1 MTSVRER
8 MLKEACIVRPCR
20 SICVRLTDSHT
31 ASLSSLEYS
40 FHCVCCSLFLSSY
53 SSFHHSATA
62 EIETSL
68 LIFCGLSCFF
78 CSPQIYSFYLLFPD
92 LITPLCFPF
101 CHSFCTDLEECS
113 MRRAFWLLIVATL
126 LRGSVPGP
134 HQRFLLK
141 ELLRDYNPMERP
153 VANDSHALT
162 VQFSFTLIQVMDVD
176 EKSQI
181 LTTNAWLQMW
191 YDHYLQWNQSEYPG
205 VKNLRFTPDQVWT
218 PDILL
223 YNSAHDKF
231 DATFKTNVLV
241 NSSGFCEYLPPGI
254 FVSTCNVDVRWFP
267 FDIQR
272 CELKFGS
279 WTFDGWLLDIQMK
292 EADVTGYMPN
302 GEWDLLEV
310 PGDRHE
316 VFYDCCAEPYPDVTF
331 VVTLRRRT
339 LFYAL
344 NLLIPCVLLSSM
356 TLLVFLLPANSGEKI
371 SLGITVLLSLTV
383 FMLMVAEIMPAT
395 SDSVPLIGQ
404 YFASTMVIV
413 GMSVVATVIVLQ
425 FHHHSL
431 NNGQMPHWVHLVLL
445 QWVPWFLRMKRPGEG
460 AEPTLSNSQTGSRSK
475 TLSSPTTTT
484 TTTIPTPGPSIL
496 PQSLSSL
503 QASLA
508 QLNYPLS
515 HRPNSQANVLPNT
528 GHRDANPNPHLQP
541 NGHLPHMGFQTF
553 QTTAELEAVQ
563 GCRTASRGRNNRGEA
578 DEGAAV
584 GGGTVGDVSTHQH
597 LQTSKFGNPPLE
609 TLASLD
615 PDPSNAASGPC
626 GLESEGGRSAPLH
639 AHSGTIRSVAVDN
652 QLQALLA
659 EVQFLVE
666 RVREQDRQLNMAE
679 QWQFAAAVIDRLCLV
694 GFSVFNI
701 ICTIAILMAAPN
713 FGIALSKDF
722 L

>member
-1 MTSVRER
+1 M
-8 MLKEACIVRPCR
+8 
-20 SICVRLTDSHT
+20 
-31 ASLSSLEYS
+31 
-40 FHCVCCSLFLSSY
+40 
-53 SSFHHSATA
+53 
-62 EIETSL
+62 
-68 LIFCGLSCFF
+68 
-78 CSPQIYSFYLLFPD
+78 Q
-92 LITPLCFPF
+92 
-101 CHSFCTDLEECS
+101 
-113 MRRAFWLLIVATL
+113 
-126 LRGSVPGP
+126 GP
-134 HQRFLLK
+134 YQRFLLK

-153 VANDSHALT
+153 VANDSHSLT
-162 VQFSFTLIQVMDVD
+162 VQFSFTLMQVMDVD
-176 EKSQI
+176 EKNQL
-181 LTTNAWLQMW
+181 LTTNAWLQMQW

-231 DATFKTNVLV
+231 DATFKTYVLV

-254 FVSTCNVDVRWFP
+254 FISTCNVDVRWFP

-292 EADVTGYMPN
+292 EADVSGYMAN

-310 PGDRHE
+310 PGGRNE
-316 VFYDCCAEPYPDVTF
+316 VFYECCVEPYPDVTF

-425 FHHHSL
+425 FHHHNPDS
-431 NNGQMPHWVHLVLL
+431 GHMPRWVILL

-460 AEPTLSNSQTGSRSK
+460 VVPTLSNSQADFQSK

-484 TTTIPTPGPSIL
+484 TTIPTPAPSVL
-496 PQSLSSL
+496 PQGLNSL

-508 QLNYPLS
+508 QLNLPLS
-515 HRPNSQANVLPNT
+515 
-528 GHRDANPNPHLQP
+528 
-541 NGHLPHMGFQTF
+541 
-553 QTTAELEAVQ
+553 AV
-563 GCRTASRGRNNRGEA
+563 
-578 DEGAAV
+578 
-584 GGGTVGDVSTHQH
+584 
-597 LQTSKFGNPPLE
+597 
-609 TLASLD
+609 
-615 PDPSNAASGPC
+615 
-626 GLESEGGRSAPLH
+626 LH
-639 AHSGTIRSVAVDN
+639 AHSGMIRSVAVDN

-666 RVREQDRQLNMAE
+666 RVREQDRQLSLAE

>member
-1 MTSVRER
+1 SFNFLLTLYFFLILVFYYAPTTPPYPSPPLTSF
-8 MLKEACIVRPCR
+8 LI
-20 SICVRLTDSHT
+20 
-31 ASLSSLEYS
+31 
-40 FHCVCCSLFLSSY
+40 HC
-53 SSFHHSATA
+53 
-62 EIETSL
+62 
-68 LIFCGLSCFF
+68 
-78 CSPQIYSFYLLFPD
+78 
-92 LITPLCFPF
+92 
-101 CHSFCTDLEECS
+101 
-113 MRRAFWLLIVATL
+113 
-126 LRGSVPGP
+126 SVSVQGP
-134 HQRFLLK
+134 HQRFLLR

-153 VANDSHALT
+153 VANDSQALT
-162 VQFSFTLIQVMDVD
+162 VQFSFTLMQVMDVD
-176 EKSQI
+176 EKNQI
-181 LTTNAWLQMW
+181 LTTNAWLQMQW

-205 VKNLRFTPDQVWT
+205 VKNLRFTADQVWT

-254 FVSTCNVDVRWFP
+254 FISTCNVDVRWFP

-279 WTFDGWLLDIQMK
+279 WTFDGWLLDLQMK
-292 EADVTGYMPN
+292 EADVSGYMRN

-310 PGDRHE
+310 PGGRHE

-344 NLLIPCVLLSSM
+344 NLLLPCVLLSSM
-356 TLLVFLLPANSGEKI
+356 TLVVFLLPANSGEKI

-425 FHHHSL
+425 FHHHNPNS
-431 NNGQMPHWVHLVLL
+431 GHMPRWVHLVLL

-460 AEPTLSNSQTGSRSK
+460 VGPTLSDKPAGD
-475 TLSSPTTTT
+475 
-484 TTTIPTPGPSIL
+484 TPVH
-496 PQSLSSL
+496 
-503 QASLA
+503 
-508 QLNYPLS
+508 Y
-515 HRPNSQANVLPNT
+515 
-528 GHRDANPNPHLQP
+528 
-541 NGHLPHMGFQTF
+541 HLPS
-553 QTTAELEAVQ
+553 
-563 GCRTASRGRNNRGEA
+563 SR
-578 DEGAAV
+578 
-584 GGGTVGDVSTHQH
+584 
-597 LQTSKFGNPPLE
+597 FGNPPQE
-609 TLASLD
+609 PAVSPD
-615 PDPSNAASGPC
+615 PDSSTTSSGPC
-626 GLESEGGRSAPLH
+626 GLDMGAGAGRSAAMH
-639 AHSGTIRSVAVDN
+639 THRSVVRSVAVDN
-652 QLQALLA
+652 QLQALLV

-666 RVREQDRQLNMAE
+666 RVREQDRQLSLAE

-713 FGIALSKDF
+713 FGEALSKDF

>member
-1 MTSVRER
+1 MCQAVA
-8 MLKEACIVRPCR
+8 L
-20 SICVRLTDSHT
+20 
-31 ASLSSLEYS
+31 
-40 FHCVCCSLFLSSY
+40 
-53 SSFHHSATA
+53 
-62 EIETSL
+62 
-68 LIFCGLSCFF
+68 
-78 CSPQIYSFYLLFPD
+78 
-92 LITPLCFPF
+92 
-101 CHSFCTDLEECS
+101 
-113 MRRAFWLLIVATL
+113 WLLILSTL
-126 LRGSVPGP
+126 LRVSVQGP
-134 HQRFLLK
+134 HQRFLLR

-153 VANDSHALT
+153 VANDSQALT
-162 VQFSFTLIQVMDVD
+162 VQFSFTLMQVMDVD
-176 EKSQI
+176 EKNQI
-181 LTTNAWLQMW
+181 ITTNAWLQMQW

-205 VKNLRFTPDQVWT
+205 VKNLRFSSDQVWT

-254 FVSTCNVDVRWFP
+254 FISTCNVDVRWFP

-292 EADVTGYMPN
+292 EADLSGYMPN

-310 PGDRHE
+310 PGGRHE

-331 VVTLRRRT
+331 VVTIRRRT

-356 TLLVFLLPANSGEKI
+356 TLVSFLLPANSGEKI

-413 GMSVVATVIVLQ
+413 AMSVVATVIVLQ
-425 FHHHSL
+425 FHHHSP
-431 NNGQMPHWVHLVLL
+431 NNGNMPRWVHLVLL

-460 AEPTLSNSQTGSRSK
+460 AEPTLSNSQADCQSK

-484 TTTIPTPGPSIL
+484 TTTTNHTPLPSIL
-496 PQSLSSL
+496 PQSLNSL
-503 QASLA
+503 QVSLA
-508 QLNYPLS
+508 QLNHPLPHLLP
-515 HRPNSQANVLPNT
+515 HRPSTQAAAPLNPSLREPNL
-528 GHRDANPNPHLQP
+528 HPQP
-541 NGHLPHMGFQTF
+541 NGHLVYMGYQTF
-553 QTTAELEAVQ
+553 QTPAELDPVQ
-563 GCRTASRGRNNRGEA
+563 MSRATSHGRFNSRLGGGEG
-578 DEGAAV
+578 EGAAA
-584 GGGTVGDVSTHQH
+584 GGDTPLHHH
-597 LQTSKFGNPPLE
+597 LPCSKFGSPPQE
-609 TLASLD
+609 TPLSPE
-615 PDPSNAASGPC
+615 PDPSTTSSGPC
-626 GLESEGGRSAPLH
+626 GLDAVGGSSRSAASH
-639 AHSGTIRSVAVDN
+639 THSSMIRSVAVDN

-666 RVREQDRQLNMAE
+666 RVREQDRQLSLVE
-679 QWQFAAAVIDRLCLV
+679 QWQFAASVIDRLFLV

-713 FGIALSKDF
+713 FGEALSKDF

>member
-1 MTSVRER
+1 
-8 MLKEACIVRPCR
+8 MLQAAA
-20 SICVRLTDSHT
+20 L
-31 ASLSSLEYS
+31 
-40 FHCVCCSLFLSSY
+40 
-53 SSFHHSATA
+53 
-62 EIETSL
+62 
-68 LIFCGLSCFF
+68 
-78 CSPQIYSFYLLFPD
+78 
-92 LITPLCFPF
+92 
-101 CHSFCTDLEECS
+101 
-113 MRRAFWLLIVATL
+113 WLLTLATQL
-126 LRGSVPGP
+126 PETTQGP
-134 HQRFLLK
+134 HQRFLLR

-153 VANDSHALT
+153 VANDSHSLT
-162 VQFSFTLIQVMDVD
+162 VHFSITLMQVMDVD
-176 EKSQI
+176 EKNQI
-181 LTTNAWLQMW
+181 LTTNIWLQMQW

-205 VKNLRFTPDQVWT
+205 VKNLRFTADQVWT

-231 DATFKTNVLV
+231 DGTFKTNVLV

-254 FVSTCNVDVRWFP
+254 FISTCNVDVRWFP

-292 EADVTGYMPN
+292 EADVSGYMPN

-310 PGDRHE
+310 PGARHE
-316 VFYDCCAEPYPDVTF
+316 VFYECCAEPYPDVTF

-339 LFYAL
+339 LYYAL

-395 SDSVPLIGQ
+395 SDSIPLIGQ

-425 FHHHSL
+425 FHHHNP
-431 NNGQMPHWVHLVLL
+431 NNGQIPHWVNLILL

-460 AEPTLSNSQTGSRSK
+460 AEQDLHNSQADAQSK
-475 TLSSPTTTT
+475 TLSSPATTTT
-484 TTTIPTPGPSIL
+484 TTQLTSIL
-496 PQSLSSL
+496 PQSLASL
-503 QASLA
+503 RASLA
-508 QLNYPLS
+508 QLHHSPANGCI
-515 HRPNSQANVLPNT
+515 SQAIILP
-528 GHRDANPNPHLQP
+528 HPIRRDPGPNLHPQP
-541 NGHLPHMGFQTF
+541 NGHLPYMGFQAF
-553 QTTAELEAVQ
+553 SSTAEVEAPSHSQ
-563 GCRTASRGRNNRGEA
+563 MRGSF
-578 DEGAAV
+578 GAAGEDGEGSD
-584 GGGTVGDVSTHQH
+584 GGGDMPSHQH
-597 LQTSKFGNPPLE
+597 LSSGKSQETPLLLSPE
-609 TLASLD
+609 STT
-615 PDPSNAASGPC
+615 GPC
-626 GLESEGGRSAPLH
+626 GLEAGTGSGRDATSN
-639 AHSGTIRSVAVDN
+639 AHSGLSGSRAVDN
-652 QLQALLA
+652 QLQALLT

-666 RVREQDRQLNMAE
+666 RVREQDRQLSLAE

-713 FGIALSKDF
+713 FGEALAKDF

>member
-1 MTSVRER
+1 MWWTLGLLLLE
-8 MLKEACIVRPCR
+8 
-20 SICVRLTDSHT
+20 
-31 ASLSSLEYS
+31 SLVHESL
-40 FHCVCCSLFLSSY
+40 
-53 SSFHHSATA
+53 
-62 EIETSL
+62 
-68 LIFCGLSCFF
+68 
-78 CSPQIYSFYLLFPD
+78 Q
-92 LITPLCFPF
+92 
-101 CHSFCTDLEECS
+101 
-113 MRRAFWLLIVATL
+113 
-126 LRGSVPGP
+126 GP
-134 HQRFLLK
+134 HQRFLLR

-153 VANDSHALT
+153 VANDSQALT
-162 VQFSFTLIQVMDVD
+162 VQFSFILMQVMDVD
-176 EKSQI
+176 EKNQV
-181 LTTNAWLQMW
+181 LTTNAWLQMHW

-205 VKNLRFTPDQVWT
+205 VKNLRFSPDQVWT

-254 FVSTCNVDVRWFP
+254 FVSSCNVDVRWFP

-292 EADVTGYMPN
+292 EADVSGYMTN

-310 PGDRHE
+310 PGGRNE
-316 VFYDCCAEPYPDVTF
+316 IFYDCCAEPYPDVTF
-331 VVTLRRRT
+331 IVTLRRRT

-425 FHHHSL
+425 FHHHNP
-431 NNGQMPHWVHLVLL
+431 NNGHIPRWVNLVLL

-460 AEPTLSNSQTGSRSK
+460 GDSTNSHADSQSK
-475 TLSSPTTTT
+475 TLSSPTTTAT
-484 TTTIPTPGPSIL
+484 TTSIHTPVPSIL
-496 PQSLSSL
+496 PQSFTYLH
-503 QASLA
+503 ASLA
-508 QLNYPLS
+508 QLSHPLQHHGGGS
-515 HRPNSQANVLPNT
+515 KTILSSAQA
-528 GHRDANPNPHLQP
+528 
-541 NGHLPHMGFQTF
+541 NGHLPYMGFQTPADQESSQRNRATGF
-553 QTTAELEAVQ
+553 
-563 GCRTASRGRNNRGEA
+563 RRGSSGQAGADGE
-578 DEGAAV
+578 GAV
-584 GGGTVGDVSTHQH
+584 GGTDTPVHH
-597 LQTSKFGNPPLE
+597 LISSAKFGSPPLE
-609 TLASLD
+609 APIS
-615 PDPSNAASGPC
+615 PDSDAATSSSGPS
-626 GLESEGGRSAPLH
+626 GLDSVAGAGRANVTNT
-639 AHSGTIRSVAVDN
+639 HSSLIRGVAVDN
-652 QLQALLA
+652 QLQALLV

-666 RVREQDRQLNMAE
+666 RVREQDRQLSVVE

-701 ICTIAILMAAPN
+701 VCTIAILMAAPN
-713 FGIALSKDF
+713 FGEALSKDF

>member
-1 MTSVRER
+1 MLHSVALCLV
-8 MLKEACIVRPCR
+8 ML
-20 SICVRLTDSHT
+20 
-31 ASLSSLEYS
+31 ASLLP
-40 FHCVCCSLFLSSY
+40 
-53 SSFHHSATA
+53 
-62 EIETSL
+62 
-68 LIFCGLSCFF
+68 G
-78 CSPQIYSFYLLFPD
+78 
-92 LITPLCFPF
+92 
-101 CHSFCTDLEECS
+101 
-113 MRRAFWLLIVATL
+113 TL
-126 LRGSVPGP
+126 QGP
-134 HQRFLLK
+134 NQRFLLR

-153 VANDSHALT
+153 VANDSHALI
-162 VQFSFTLIQVMDVD
+162 VHFSLTLMQVMDVD
-176 EKSQI
+176 EKNQI
-181 LTTNAWLQMW
+181 LTTNAWLQMQW

-205 VKNLRFTPDQVWT
+205 VKNLRFTADQVWT

-223 YNSAHDKF
+223 YNSAHNKF

-254 FVSTCNVDVRWFP
+254 FISTCNVDVRWFP

-292 EADVTGYMPN
+292 EADVSGYMPN

-310 PGDRHE
+310 PGGRHE
-316 VFYDCCAEPYPDVTF
+316 IFYECCAEPYPDVTF

-339 LFYAL
+339 LYYAL

-395 SDSVPLIGQ
+395 SDSIPLIGQ

-425 FHHHSL
+425 FHHHNP
-431 NNGQMPHWVHLVLL
+431 NNGQIPHWVNLVLL

-460 AEPTLSNSQTGSRSK
+460 VDQTLHHSQADTQSK
-475 TLSSPTTTT
+475 TLSSPATTASA
-484 TTTIPTPGPSIL
+484 IPTPL
-496 PQSLSSL
+496 SLASL
-503 QASLA
+503 RASLA
-508 QLNYPLS
+508 QLNRSPPHGCILLP
-515 HRPNSQANVLPNT
+515 HPNLHPQS
-528 GHRDANPNPHLQP
+528 
-541 NGHLPHMGFQTF
+541 NGHLTYMGFQAF
-553 QTTAELEAVQ
+553 PCAAELDAPGNSQ
-563 GCRTASRGRNNRGEA
+563 RR
-578 DEGAAV
+578 GAA
-584 GGGTVGDVSTHQH
+584 GEEGEGDTPSHQH
-597 LQTSKFGNPPLE
+597 LSPESSLQKTTATLNPE
-609 TLASLD
+609 SSTLS
-615 PDPSNAASGPC
+615 SGP
-626 GLESEGGRSAPLH
+626 GGGEAGTGAGAGAAPSH
-639 AHSGTIRSVAVDN
+639 AHIRGKAVDN
-652 QLQALLA
+652 QLQALLS

-666 RVREQDRQLNMAE
+666 RVREQDRQLGLAE

-713 FGIALSKDF
+713 FGEALAKDF

>member
-1 MTSVRER
+1 HHHHHRSEALHTSSPQP
-8 MLKEACIVRPCR
+8 LRP
-20 SICVRLTDSHT
+20 LT
-31 ASLSSLEYS
+31 SLS
-40 FHCVCCSLFLSSY
+40 
-53 SSFHHSATA
+53 
-62 EIETSL
+62 
-68 LIFCGLSCFF
+68 
-78 CSPQIYSFYLLFPD
+78 LLFFYH
-92 LITPLCFPF
+92 LT
-101 CHSFCTDLEECS
+101 SF
-113 MRRAFWLLIVATL
+113 
-126 LRGSVPGP
+126 GP
-134 HQRFLLK
+134 HQRFLLR

-153 VANDSHALT
+153 VANDSQTLT
-162 VQFSFTLIQVMDVD
+162 VQFSFTLMQVMDVD
-176 EKSQI
+176 EKNQI
-181 LTTNAWLQMW
+181 LTTNAWLQMQW

-223 YNSAHDKF
+223 YNRYDLLSFVCKPSSLVISAF
-231 DATFKTNVLV
+231 
-241 NSSGFCEYLPPGI
+241 PGI
-254 FVSTCNVDVRWFP
+254 FVSTCSVDVRWFP

-292 EADVTGYMPN
+292 EADVSGYMPN

-310 PGDRHE
+310 PGGRHE

-425 FHHHSL
+425 FHHHNPNS
-431 NNGQMPHWVHLVLL
+431 GHIPRWVNLVLL

-460 AEPTLSNSQTGSRSK
+460 VEPTLSSSQADSQSK

-484 TTTIPTPGPSIL
+484 TTTTIPTPLPSIL
-496 PQSLSSL
+496 PQSLNSL
-503 QASLA
+503 QASLV
-508 QLNYPLS
+508 QLNHPLS
-515 HRPNSQANVLPNT
+515 HMLP
-528 GHRDANPNPHLQP
+528 HRDPSPNPHPQP
-541 NGHLPHMGFQTF
+541 NGHLPYMGFQSF
-553 QTTAELEAVQ
+553 QTTAELEPVQ
-563 GCRTASRGRNNRGEA
+563 RYTPI
-578 DEGAAV
+578 
-584 GGGTVGDVSTHQH
+584 HHH
-597 LQTSKFGNPPLE
+597 LPASKFGSPPLE
-609 TLASLD
+609 PPVCPE
-615 PDPSNAASGPC
+615 PDPPTSGPC
-626 GLESEGGRSAPLH
+626 GSEVGVGRSAGVYSN
-639 AHSGTIRSVAVDN
+639 SGTARSVAVDN

-659 EVQFLVE
+659 EVQYLVE
-666 RVREQDRQLNMAE
+666 RVREQDRQLSLAE

-713 FGIALSKDF
+713 FGEALSKDF

>member
-1 MTSVRER
+1 MVLNHFIDFSF
-8 MLKEACIVRPCR
+8 P
-20 SICVRLTDSHT
+20 LT
-31 ASLSSLEYS
+31 
-40 FHCVCCSLFLSSY
+40 
-53 SSFHHSATA
+53 
-62 EIETSL
+62 
-68 LIFCGLSCFF
+68 SCFLLL
-78 CSPQIYSFYLLFPD
+78 SF
-92 LITPLCFPF
+92 
-101 CHSFCTDLEECS
+101 
-113 MRRAFWLLIVATL
+113 
-126 LRGSVPGP
+126 SVSVQGP
-134 HQRFLLK
+134 HQRFLLR
-141 ELLRDYNPMERP
+141 ELLRDYNRMERP
-153 VANDSHALT
+153 VANDSQALI
-162 VQFSFTLIQVMDVD
+162 VHFSFTLMQVMDVQNQSCVCV
-176 EKSQI
+176 SQ
-181 LTTNAWLQMW
+181 QW

-254 FVSTCNVDVRWFP
+254 FISTCNVDVRWFP

-292 EADVTGYMPN
+292 EADVSGYMPN

-310 PGDRHE
+310 PGGRHE

-425 FHHHSL
+425 FHHHSPDS
-431 NNGQMPHWVHLVLL
+431 GHMPHWVHLVLL

-460 AEPTLSNSQTGSRSK
+460 VDPTLSN
-475 TLSSPTTTT
+475 
-484 TTTIPTPGPSIL
+484 
-496 PQSLSSL
+496 
-503 QASLA
+503 
-508 QLNYPLS
+508 N
-515 HRPNSQANVLPNT
+515 
-528 GHRDANPNPHLQP
+528 
-541 NGHLPHMGFQTF
+541 
-553 QTTAELEAVQ
+553 
-563 GCRTASRGRNNRGEA
+563 
-578 DEGAAV
+578 
-584 GGGTVGDVSTHQH
+584 
-597 LQTSKFGNPPLE
+597 
-609 TLASLD
+609 
-615 PDPSNAASGPC
+615 PDPSAVSSVHC
-626 GLESEGGRSAPLH
+626 VLEAGVGTGRSAAMH
-639 AHSGTIRSVAVDN
+639 TQSGVVRSVAVDN
-652 QLQALLA
+652 QLQALLV

-666 RVREQDRQLNMAE
+666 RVREQDRQLSLAE

-713 FGIALSKDF
+713 FGEALSKDF